1 MQGLRSIR
9 AFRPDPIPEELL
21 ENLIEGCG
29 SMSTNQSDQLEEQL
43 FELICYMVTSARNLV
58 SETPLY
64 GPLRLVESVSR
75 LVDVVRGFGVD
86 SPRFQLIQRQIERGK
101 HSVMESEEK
110 FTAFLENLVMA
121 LVSMMEEQR
130 EKMDQS

>member
-1 MQGLRSIR
+1 M
-9 AFRPDPIPEELL
+9 
-21 ENLIEGCG
+21 N
-29 SMSTNQSDQLEEQL
+29 TNKNSQLEEQV

-58 SETPLY
+58 SETHLY

-86 SPRFQLIQRQIERGK
+86 SPRFRLIQRQIEEGK

-110 FTAFLENLVMA
+110 FTAFLENLVMV
-121 LVSMMEEQR
+121 LVSMMEEQKER
-130 EKMDQS
+130 MRRS